1 MTVMKD
7 DIKNYLVNFKQSFSE
22 KNFAQIYEFCNLV
35 ENTILNQNNIFICGN
50 GGSAANSLHMA
61 NDFNLVLLKKNKYK
75 CYVDSLSSNQS
86 IISCIAN
93 DFGYEN
99 IFSEQ
104 LKIRAKKNDLLICLS
119 GSGNS
124 KNIIKAI
131 EISLKMNLNI
141 FSILGFNGGEAK
153 KLSKKYF
160 HIEIN
165 DMQYSED
172 AQNIINHVCAKWLL
186 HKL

>member
-1 MTVMKD
+1 
-7 DIKNYLVNFKQSFSE
+7 
-22 KNFAQIYEFCNLV
+22 
-35 ENTILNQNNIFICGN
+35 
-50 GGSAANSLHMA
+50 
-61 NDFNLVLLKKNKYK
+61 
-75 CYVDSLSSNQS
+75 
-86 IISCIAN
+86 
-93 DFGYEN
+93 
-99 IFSEQ
+99 
-104 LKIRAKKNDLLICLS
+104 
-119 GSGNS
+119 
-124 KNIIKAI
+124 
-131 EISLKMNLNI
+131 MNLNI